1 MTQSGQANY
10 INHITVVGDESSS
23 MTRHTDA
30 FNQVYDNLIEHL
42 VERSRHHAQETR
54 VTTYLF
60 NSTSGI
66 RCVTYDKDV
75 LREVT
80 MKGRYRPAGMTPLVK
95 ATLLSIDDQRLI
107 PQKYGSHAF
116 LTFVITDGQ
125 ENQGGN
131 GRTLHD
137 RIVTAPANETY
148 AVFVPDQHGV
158 FEAKQYGFPGDNI
171 SVWDTTR
178 TAGVEN
184 VGATMRAAAET
195 FMEGRTYGI
204 HGYGGVASAS
214 AAGLFKVR
222 DFSASE
228 IQAAA
233 VPLTRGS
240 YFFLDVSAKERIDE
254 FVSRETKKPYEPGRS
269 FYQFMKTE
277 TIQPSKRIAV
287 ELNGDVYT
295 GPGARKVLGLP
306 DGTSVRAKD
315 VRKDGMTV
323 FVESKSYNRNLIPG
337 TRLLQ
342 LR

>member
-1 MTQSGQANY
+1 MTQSDQANY

-23 MTRHTDA
+23 MTRHTAA
-30 FNQVYDNLIEHL
+30 FTQVYDNLIEHL
-42 VERSRHHAQETR
+42 VERSRHHEQETR

-116 LTFVITDGQ
+116 LTFVLTDGQ

-131 GRTLHD
+131 GPLLSQTIR
-137 RIVTAPANETY
+137 TAPGNETY

-158 FEAKQYGFPGDNI
+158 FEAKQYGFPADNI

-178 TAGVEN
+178 TAGIED
-184 VGATMRAAAET
+184 VGSVMRAAAET
-195 FMEGRTYGI
+195 FMEGRTQGI
-204 HGYGGVASAS
+204 HGYGGVATAS

-228 IQAAA
+228 VKAAA
-233 VPLTRGS
+233 VPLTKGS
-240 YFFLDVSAKERIDE
+240 YFFLDVTAKEEIAS
-254 FVSRETKKPYEPGRS
+254 FVSRETKKPYHVGKCYYE
-269 FYQFMKTE
+269 FMKTE
-277 TIQPSKRIAV
+277 TIQPTKAIAV
-287 ELNGDVYT
+287 ELNGEVYT
-295 GPGARKVLGLP
+295 GPGARAVLQLP
-306 DGTSVRAKD
+306 DHSVRVRD
-315 VRKDGMTV
+315 VRKDGCTI
-323 FVESKSYNRNLIPG
+323 FVESRSYNRHLIPG
-337 TRLLQ
+337 TRLLV